1 MPIAIGSLRVAA
13 IALLLLLA
21 ACSKTPQLAK
31 LPSDAVVLAFG
42 DSLTFGT
49 GATPETSYPAELEKL
64 IGRRVVSAGVP
75 GEITADG
82 LERLPD
88 VIEEENPKLLILC
101 HGGNDLLRQ
110 TGEDKAEANL
120 RAMVVLAKSKGIAV
134 VLVTVPKP
142 GLTLT
147 APAYYEKIATEMQ
160 LPIETSILRNIL
172 TSPDLKSD
180 TIHPNAAGYRKMA
193 EAIAELLRSS
203 KAI

>member
-1 MPIAIGSLRVAA
+1 MRIIVF
-13 IALLLLLA
+13 ALLVFFA
-21 ACSKTPQLAK
+21 ACGKTPQLAK
-31 LPSDAVVLAFG
+31 LPNDAVILAFG

-64 IGRRVVSAGVP
+64 IGRRVVAAGVP

-82 LERLPD
+82 LERLPEIID
-88 VIEEENPKLLILC
+88 EENPKLLILC

-120 RAMVVLAKSKGIAV
+120 RAMIALAKSKGIAV
-134 VLVTVPKP
+134 ILIAVPKP

-147 APAYYEKIATEMQ
+147 APAYYEKIAKEMQ
-160 LPIETSILRNIL
+160 LPIQSSILRNIL

-193 EAIAELLRSS
+193 EAIAELLRSA

>member
-1 MPIAIGSLRVAA
+1 MRIVIL
-13 IALLLLLA
+13 ALLVFFA

-31 LPSDAVVLAFG
+31 LPNDAVILAFG

-64 IGRRVVSAGVP
+64 IGRRVVAAGVP

-82 LERLPD
+82 LERLPELID
-88 VIEEENPKLLILC
+88 EENPKLLILC

-110 TGEDKAEANL
+110 SGEDKAEANL
-120 RAMVVLAKSKGIAV
+120 RAMIALAKSKGIAV
-134 VLVTVPKP
+134 ILIAVPKP

-172 TSPDLKSD
+172 TTPDLKSD

-193 EAIAELLRSS
+193 EAIAELLRSA

>member
-1 MPIAIGSLRVAA
+1 MRIVIV
-13 IALLLLLA
+13 ALLLCFA

-31 LPSDAVVLAFG
+31 LPNDAVILAFG

-64 IGRRVVSAGVP
+64 IGRRVVAAGVP

-82 LERLPD
+82 LERLPEIID
-88 VIEEENPKLLILC
+88 EENPKLLILC

-120 RAMVVLAKSKGIAV
+120 RAMIALAKSKGIAV
-134 VLVTVPKP
+134 ILIAVPKP

-147 APAYYEKIATEMQ
+147 APAYYEKIAKEMQ
-160 LPIETSILRNIL
+160 LPIESSILRNIL

-193 EAIAELLRSS
+193 EAIAELLRSA